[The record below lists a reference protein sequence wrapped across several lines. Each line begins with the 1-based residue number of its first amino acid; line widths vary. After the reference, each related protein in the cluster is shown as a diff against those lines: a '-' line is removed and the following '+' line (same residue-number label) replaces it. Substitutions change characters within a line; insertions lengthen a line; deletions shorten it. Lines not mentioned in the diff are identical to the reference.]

1 MEIVGGVLIFLAVVT
16 VPVGLMGLV
25 SPKTV
30 SPKGKPPLPRVKI
43 LWSFTLAFLVFG
55 IAGGAL
61 VGRSQPSKSARND
74 SSPSLTA
81 EPSSQAT
88 TVDVNPHAEPPAPQL
103 PTHNYVM
110 RDGDLY
116 GYQPAISDAERN
128 QGVAT
133 KALVMVRYRG
143 QKNDV
148 YTVEMPNDTGAIY
161 RLECKS
167 PCEYVKTKI
176 ILGGEVL
183 KSETVP
189 NAPGSLMAA
198 VFDDVLSDQLQPAVV
213 RSRVAGNR
221 SKGG

>member
-1 MEIVGGVLIFLAVVT
+1 MEIVGGVLIFLAVLML
-16 VPVGLMGLV
+16 PVGVIGFI
-25 SPKTV
+25 SPKVV
-30 SPKGKPPLPRVKI
+30 SPKGKPPVPRLKV
-43 LWSFTLAFLVFG
+43 LWSCTLSFLIFG

-61 VGRSQPSKSARND
+61 VGSSQPSKDAGGDQPAAS
-74 SSPSLTA
+74 T
-81 EPSSQAT
+81 EE
-88 TVDVNPHAEPPAPQL
+88 NPKSTPADPERRAEPPAPQL

-143 QKNDV
+143 EKHGV
-148 YTVEMPNDTGAIY
+148 YTVETPNDSGAIY
-161 RLECKS
+161 LMECKS
-167 PCEYVKTKI
+167 PCEYIKTKVI
-176 ILGGEVL
+176 VAGEVL
-183 KSETVP
+183 KSDTVP

-198 VFDDVLSDQLQPAVV
+198 VFDDVLSDQLQPAAS
-213 RSRVAGNR
+213 RSRASGNT

>member
-1 MEIVGGVLIFLAVVT
+1 MEIVGGVLIVLALLML
-16 VPVGLMGLV
+16 PVGIIGFI
-25 SPKTV
+25 SPKVV
-30 SPKGKPPLPRVKI
+30 SPKGKPPSSRLKI
-43 LWSFTLAFLVFG
+43 LWSCTLSFLIFG

-61 VGRSQPSKSARND
+61 VGSAQSSKGSGRGHASA
-74 SSPSLTA
+74 SP
-81 EPSSQAT
+81 E
-88 TVDVNPHAEPPAPQL
+88 VNPEPTTADTQRRAEPPTPQ
-103 PTHNYVM
+103 PTTHNFAM

-143 QKNDV
+143 QKDGV

-161 RLECKS
+161 RMECKS
-167 PCEYVKTKI
+167 PCEYVKTKVI
-176 ILGGEVL
+176 AGGEVL
-183 KSETVP
+183 KSDTVP

-198 VFDDVLSDQLQPAVV
+198 VFDDVLSDQLQPAAARPHVG
-213 RSRVAGNR
+213 SNR